1 MKQKN
6 NIGIKMEEHLLLN
19 ENAYLYKKPQ
29 GFLLS
34 KNKINQLF
42 RQISQKTDKDGNFLI
57 DIRHVVTQV
66 RDKDINYSICVFK
79 FKTKPSFVDIEI
91 DQWMETKLAYFV
103 LAEFE
108 KYIVITKKNISGLA
122 DFIKK
127 IDSIDYEVLSTLF
140 IDNNTQ
146 YEKLGLKNM
155 SLSDKAIR
163 SKTMESNDLQENF
176 STVGSSNYIV
186 DNLRVSTEGT
196 KIALSLNTSRV
207 NKFGSRNHLEAFFDW
222 AHDVVQ
228 KLEDYAPQNTFL
240 NVFAQPISFESQ
252 RVDLI
257 PVAVLFLFT
266 KIYEDFEN
274 HRITDCVFVTE
285 SGHRTINLFN
295 YINQFQRLLQITRH
309 VLDDGTVQYFA
320 ITTLTDDLE
329 LRINEKSITIY
340 SKKLSQVK
348 LVTDTGHLRSITEYI
363 NSSNQFIINFDR
375 LELVYTN
382 RKLFRDNR
390 LLGNI
395 DYFLNAFLPYTE
407 LNVITDEKGTFTAA
421 STNFEPNCCFGFVE
435 TAFSIKSDFFVCDD
449 LGNEWADHIGITTD
463 TISFYHSKCKDA
475 GYSASAFQDIVGQ
488 ALKNISNLSPRE
500 YQLDSKL
507 AVWSRNYNAPGIA
520 TNIARLRH
528 GTSVE
533 DLIEAYNTTIKNP
546 NFNREIY
553 LVVNF
558 ISKDGLRERLERL
571 RDAEAFPERNEVI
584 QILWF
589 LSSFLSI
596 CAEQGI
602 KGYICCKP

>member
-1 MKQKN
+1 
-6 NIGIKMEEHLLLN
+6 MEEHLLLN
-19 ENAYLYKKPQ
+19 ENAYLYEKPE
-29 GFLLS
+29 GFELS
-34 KNKINQLF
+34 KAKINQLF
-42 RQISQKTDKDGNFLI
+42 KQISGKTNKEGRFLI
-57 DIRHVVTQV
+57 DVRHSVTTV
-66 RDKDINYSICVFK
+66 GDISINYSICVFK
-79 FKTKPSFVDIEI
+79 FKTKPSFIDIAI
-91 DQWMETKLAYFV
+91 DEWMETKLAYFV

-108 KYIVITKKNISGLA
+108 KYIVITKKNISGLT

-127 IDSIDYEVLSTLF
+127 INSIDYEILSTLF
-140 IDNNTQ
+140 IDNSTQ
-146 YEKLGLKNM
+146 YEKIGLKNM

-176 STVGSSNYIV
+176 STVGSNNYIV
-186 DNLRVSTEGT
+186 DNLRLSTEGT

-207 NKFGSRNHLEAFFDW
+207 NKFGSRNHLVTFFSW
-222 AHDVVQ
+222 AYDVVQ
-228 KLEDYAPQNTFL
+228 KLDDYIPQNTFL
-240 NVFAQPISFESQ
+240 NVFAQPVSFENQ
-252 RVDLI
+252 RANLV

-274 HRITDCVFVTE
+274 HRIIDCVLVTE
-285 SGHRTINLFN
+285 SGHKKINLFN
-295 YINQFQRLLQITRH
+295 YINRFDRLLKVTQQI
-309 VLDDGTVQYFA
+309 LGDGNLQYFA
-320 ITTLTDDLE
+320 TTTLTDDLE
-329 LRINEKSITIY
+329 LKINEKSITIH

-348 LVTDTGHLRSITEYI
+348 LVTDTGHLKSITEYI
-363 NSSNQFIINFDR
+363 NSSNQFIINFDQ

-395 DYFLNAFLPYTE
+395 EYFLNAFLPYPE
-407 LNVITDEKGTFTAA
+407 LSLIEDEKGAFTPA
-421 STNFEPNCCFGFVE
+421 STHFEPNCCFGFVE
-435 TAFSIKSDFFVCDD
+435 TAFSGKFDFFVCDD
-449 LGNEWADHIGITTD
+449 LGNEWADHIGIKSD
-463 TISFYHSKCKDA
+463 TISFYHSKCKDV

-507 AVWSRNYNAPGIA
+507 AVWSRDYNAPGVA
-520 TNIARLRH
+520 TNISRLRH
-528 GTSVE
+528 GTNVE
-533 DLIEAYNTTIKNP
+533 DLLEAYSTTIKNP

-558 ISKDGLRERLERL
+558 ISKDGLRERLEKL
-571 RDAEAFPERNEVI
+571 RDAEAFAERNEVI

>member
-1 MKQKN
+1 
-6 NIGIKMEEHLLLN
+6 MEEHLLLN
-19 ENAYLYKKPQ
+19 ENAYLYEKPE
-29 GFLLS
+29 GFELS
-34 KNKINQLF
+34 KAKINQLF
-42 RQISQKTDKDGNFLI
+42 KQISGKTNKEGRFLI
-57 DIRHVVTQV
+57 DVRHSITTVG
-66 RDKDINYSICVFK
+66 DISINYSICVFK
-79 FKTKPSFVDIEI
+79 FKTKPSFVDIAI
-91 DQWMETKLAYFV
+91 DEWMETKLAYFV

-127 IDSIDYEVLSTLF
+127 INSIDYEILSTLF
-140 IDNNTQ
+140 IDISTQ
-146 YEKLGLKNM
+146 YEKIGLKNM

-176 STVGSSNYIV
+176 STVGSNNYIV
-186 DNLRVSTEGT
+186 DNLRLSTEGT

-207 NKFGSRNHLEAFFDW
+207 NKFGSRNHLVTFFSW
-222 AHDVVQ
+222 AYDVVQ
-228 KLEDYAPQNTFL
+228 KLEDYTPQNTFL
-240 NVFAQPISFESQ
+240 NVFAQPVSFENQ
-252 RVDLI
+252 RANLV

-274 HRITDCVFVTE
+274 HRIIDCVLVTE
-285 SGHRTINLFN
+285 SGHKKINLFN
-295 YINQFQRLLQITRH
+295 YINRFDRLLKVTQQI
-309 VLDDGTVQYFA
+309 LDDGNLQYFA
-320 ITTLTDDLE
+320 TTTLTDDLE
-329 LRINEKSITIY
+329 LKINEKSITIH

-348 LVTDTGHLRSITEYI
+348 LVTDTGHLKSITEYI
-363 NSSNQFIINFDR
+363 NSSNQFIINFDQ

-395 DYFLNAFLPYTE
+395 EYFLNAFLPYPE
-407 LNVITDEKGTFTAA
+407 LSRIEDEKGAFTPA
-421 STNFEPNCCFGFVE
+421 STHFEPNCCFGFVE
-435 TAFSIKSDFFVCDD
+435 TAFSGKFDFFVCDD
-449 LGNEWADHIGITTD
+449 LGNEWADHIGIKSD
-463 TISFYHSKCKDA
+463 TISFYHSKCKDV

-507 AVWSRNYNAPGIA
+507 AVWSRDYNAPGVA
-520 TNIARLRH
+520 TNISRLRH
-528 GTSVE
+528 GTNVE
-533 DLIEAYNTTIKNP
+533 DLLEAYSTTIKNP

-558 ISKDGLRERLERL
+558 ISKDGLRERLEKL
-571 RDAEAFPERNEVI
+571 RDAEAFAERNEVI